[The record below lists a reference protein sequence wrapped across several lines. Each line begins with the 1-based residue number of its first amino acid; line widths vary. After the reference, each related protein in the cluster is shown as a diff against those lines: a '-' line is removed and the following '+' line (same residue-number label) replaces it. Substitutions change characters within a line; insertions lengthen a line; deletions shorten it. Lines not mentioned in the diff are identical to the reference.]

1 VKVYQCRLVLRT
13 SKTIQYAQFIEQN
26 KINIESN
33 KEYYKRRQA
42 IVEHPYGIIKRQWG
56 FYIMT
61 KKGKERAS
69 VDVELKF
76 IA

>member
-1 VKVYQCRLVLRT
+1 MELSSGNGVSY
-13 SKTIQYAQFIEQN
+13 I
-26 KINIESN
+26 
-33 KEYYKRRQA
+33 
-42 IVEHPYGIIKRQWG
+42 
-56 FYIMT
+56 IMT